1 MRILDWIENTKTVVM
16 SFSKKKIIVFFKIYL
31 SFFYEN
37 YLVPIMR
44 ILFFIVKSSFLDK
57 MLKKPITEWLR
68 RGWCA
73 IFLNFLFR
81 VIYLA
86 RFWKLQLKITLV
98 TPKICSEMFKFYE
111 NILIEIM
118 TRWICSEN
126 INFMFSSRAQ
136 WSLTEFT
143 KLSEIKCA
151 LNCEIFF
158 QTFIVL
164 LT

>member
-16 SFSKKKIIVFFKIYL
+16 SFSKNFFWIFQNLWFFLRKLLSTDYENLVFHSQKQLFRQNVEKTYHGVIEERLMCNFFKF
-31 SFFYEN
+31 SF
-37 YLVPIMR
+37 
-44 ILFFIVKSSFLDK
+44 SCDK
-57 MLKKPITEWLR
+57 FSTI
-68 RGWCA
+68 
-73 IFLNFLFR
+73 
-81 VIYLA
+81 
-86 RFWKLQLKITLV
+86 LKITIKNHI
-98 TPKICSEMFKFYE
+98 TPKICSEMFEFYE